1 MELSAALRTGGQE
14 WMAATARITCELPW
28 ETERLCESPAGTRV
42 PPGTSQTLSCTTTFR
57 AFMQRSTTK
66 DTTFCLNLSVI
77 WGVTGGQVE
86 TSTLDSY
93 LCMLTVVMQT
103 EQGLVGRYQN
113 RNNSSCKNY
122 GMKVFVQKIGSEIFL
137 MPIFF
142 CLKKWQLR
150 QGIYNTK

>member
-1 MELSAALRTGGQE
+1 MITIFLVWFIFLNLLNSFLKLMELSAALRTGGQE

-93 LCMLTVVMQT
+93 LCMLRVVMQT
-103 EQGLVGRYQN
+103 EQGLIRRYQN
-113 RNNSSCKNY
+113 RNNSSY
-122 GMKVFVQKIGSEIFL
+122 Y
-137 MPIFF
+137 
-142 CLKKWQLR
+142 LR
-150 QGIYNTK
+150 RRNKL